1 MTFDANALAVV
12 PARHELADLGSTAGL
27 RKALDADGAVILT
40 GLPPITDALP
50 LAAAAVLGDRLEH
63 LFPIRRRA
71 AADGGRVRL
80 HADSFDITVDTGAGP
95 LRRRDPD
102 EDYVLIQLDE
112 PPAAGGGNF
121 VLDAYAFADACAAA
135 DPQLWRFLT
144 DYDVDLYGAWPDIRG
159 LSTPPRIARH
169 VEYTR
174 AGRRILRRGGGA
186 VALHREPAAEHV
198 AAMLQRFDEVVDEIE
213 PALPRVE
220 LARGDILV
228 LDNYRCW
235 HGRDPHTGDR
245 AVHILTMRST
255 NAR

>member
-1 MTFDANALAVV
+1 MTIDASALAVV
-12 PARHELADLGSTAGL
+12 PTRRELTDLGSTAEL

-40 GLPPITDALP
+40 GLPPVTDALP
-50 LAAAAVLGDRLEH
+50 LAAAAALGDRLEH

-80 HADSFDITVDTGAGP
+80 HADSFDLTVDTGTGP

-102 EDYVLIQLDE
+102 EDYVLIQLE
-112 PPAAGGGNF
+112 QPPATGGGNF
-121 VLDAYAFADACAAA
+121 VADAYAFADACAAA
-135 DPQLWRFLT
+135 DPRLWRFLT
-144 DYDVDLYGAWPDIRG
+144 DYDVDLYGAWPEIRG
-159 LSTPPRIARH
+159 LSSPPRVARH

-174 AGRRILRRGGGA
+174 TGRRIMRRGDGA
-186 VALHREPAAEHV
+186 VPLHREPAAEHV
-198 AAMLQRFDEVVDEIE
+198 AAMLRRFDAVVDDLE

-235 HGRDPHTGDR
+235 HGRDPHTGER
-245 AVHILTMRST
+245 SVHILTLRST
-255 NAR
+255 RAR